1 MIISRK
7 ISDFGLIG
15 FVCITVTMV
24 IIWTN
29 LAWADSFSS
38 LNKKGNKAYKE
49 GEELLLKKE
58 KNKAAETYEQALKYY
73 RDAEI
78 EKPESPELSY
88 NIANVMYQQEKYQDA
103 LEKYYKGLSTDEPK
117 DQAATYYN
125 MGNTLYRS
133 GKYPEAI
140 QAYQKCLDLTPD
152 DEEAKY
158 NIEFVRKKMKEML
171 DKEAQRQQ
179 NQKQKSEK
187 YTVKPGDCLASIARQ
202 HGIGDWRRI
211 YDHPE
216 NKEFRDKRPDPNR
229 IYPGDVVWIPG
240 AEEQSQSSQPAGEQK
255 KKEQKQGQ
263 QQIEQQEQ
271 QSQSQ
276 EEQKKQE
283 KMQPK
288 EGMTKQD
295 AERILNALKDEE
307 RDLQKKQKRVA
318 KTTGR
323 RGGKD
328 W

>member
-1 MIISRK
+1 VM
-7 ISDFGLIG
+7 
-15 FVCITVTMV
+15 MV

-125 MGNTLYRS
+125 MGNALYRS

-152 DEEAKY
+152 DEDAKY
-158 NIEFVRKKMKEML
+158 NIEFVRKKMKEMM
-171 DKEAQRQQ
+171 DKEKQRQQ
-179 NQKQKSEK
+179 QPQNQQKQ
-187 YTVKPGDCLASIARQ
+187 Q
-202 HGIGDWRRI
+202 QQQQ
-211 YDHPE
+211 
-216 NKEFRDKRPDPNR
+216 N
-229 IYPGDVVWIPG
+229 
-240 AEEQSQSSQPAGEQK
+240 QQQ
-255 KKEQKQGQ
+255 EQKQEQ
-263 QQIEQQEQ
+263 QQTEQQEQ
-271 QSQSQ
+271 QAQSQ
-276 EEQKKQE
+276 QEQKKQE
-283 KMQPK
+283 EKQPQMQPK
-288 EGMTKQD
+288 EGMTEQD

-318 KTTGR
+318 QTTGR

>member
-1 MIISRK
+1 MLDKSSNYEKEVTGLRK
-7 ISDFGLIG
+7 PYIL
-15 FVCITVTMV
+15 VLVTMV

-49 GEELLLKKE
+49 GEELFLRKE
-58 KNKAAETYEQALKYY
+58 KNKAQETYEQALKYY

-103 LEKYYKGLSTDEPK
+103 LEKYYKGLSTNEPK
-117 DQAATYYN
+117 NQAATYYN

-152 DEEAKY
+152 DEDAKY
-158 NIEFVRKKMKEML
+158 NIEFVRKKMKEMM
-171 DKEAQRQQ
+171 DKEKQRQQ
-179 NQKQKSEK
+179 QPQSQQKQ
-187 YTVKPGDCLASIARQ
+187 
-202 HGIGDWRRI
+202 
-211 YDHPE
+211 
-216 NKEFRDKRPDPNR
+216 
-229 IYPGDVVWIPG
+229 
-240 AEEQSQSSQPAGEQK
+240 
-255 KKEQKQGQ
+255 QGQ
-263 QQIEQQEQ
+263 QQNQQQEQKQKQQMQQQEQ
-271 QSQSQ
+271 QAQSQ
-276 EEQKKQE
+276 QDQKKQE
-283 KMQPK
+283 EKKQPMQPK

-307 RDLQKKQKRVA
+307 RDLQKKQKRLVQ
-318 KTTGR
+318 TSGG